1 MKSKVFFTALFLVMI
16 LCSGSLIVCKPVKAT
31 DQRRTLSIDQV
42 PAKVVP
48 NFSSMCVWD
57 ENTRALVLND
67 NKMGIVLSDKLP
79 SGLPLVL
86 QIYTMLSTQIQR
98 WIWEV
103 KPRGI
108 AKFN

>member
-1 MKSKVFFTALFLVMI
+1 MKSKVFFPAVFLVMI

-31 DQRRTLSIDQV
+31 DQRRILSIDQV

-48 NFSSMCVWD
+48 NISSLCAWD
-57 ENTRALVLND
+57 ENTHTLVFND

-86 QIYTMLSTQIQR
+86 QIYTMISTQIQC

-108 AKFN
+108 AKLN